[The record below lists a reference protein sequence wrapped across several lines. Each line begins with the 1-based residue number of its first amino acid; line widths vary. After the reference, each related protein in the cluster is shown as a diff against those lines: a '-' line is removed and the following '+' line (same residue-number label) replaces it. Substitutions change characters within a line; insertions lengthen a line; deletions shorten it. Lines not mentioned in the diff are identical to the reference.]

1 MRSTAPKWNGRLYIC
16 SVKQLLPL
24 FAILI
29 VLRPAMPVATY
40 FLNYEY
46 IATELCEN
54 KDRPELKC
62 NGQCYLMKSL
72 AEAAEKESQDKK
84 EQSAKKVE
92 IPLLF
97 LQSLPESRMTAI
109 SEELQH
115 NFSAEDPLYT
125 YLLTGTI
132 FHPPCS

>member
-1 MRSTAPKWNGRLYIC
+1 
-16 SVKQLLPL
+16 
-24 FAILI
+24 
-29 VLRPAMPVATY
+29 MPVATY

-84 EQSAKKVE
+84 EQSAK
-92 IPLLF
+92 
-97 LQSLPESRMTAI
+97 SG
-109 SEELQH
+109 
-115 NFSAEDPLYT
+115 NSAAVFAKFTRKQDDC
-125 YLLTGTI
+125 
-132 FHPPCS
+132 HQ